1 MKTTVSLYDFRE
13 AFRGVRPD
21 NFSYEG
27 LEALFDFLEQLEE
40 DTGQEME
47 LDVIAIC
54 CDFSEYQDLED
65 FRVSYGEDY
74 ETMEDIEQETIV
86 IMVDDERFIIQDF

>member
-1 MKTTVSLYDFRE
+1 MKTTVSLYEFRE
-13 AFRGVRPD
+13 AFRKIRPN

-54 CDFSEYQDLED
+54 CDFSEYQDLAD
-65 FRVSYGEDY
+65 FQVAYGEEY
-74 ETMEDIEQETIV
+74 ETMEDVEQETIV
-86 IMVDDERFIIQDF
+86 IMVDDERFIVQDF